1 MENAFRD
8 CPRVFVVDDE
18 EDIAKMIAVVLQMKQ
33 FDAIAY
39 SEPLKALQDADAA
52 PPDYLVSDVAM
63 PGMSGID
70 LALAMQAKVPSC
82 KVLLFTGDVGAPVLV
97 EEARNNGVHD
107 FALLMKPVHPMA
119 LVGALAALR
128 SKHSE

>member
-18 EDIAKMIAVVLQMKQ
+18 EDIAKMIAVILQMNK

-39 SEPLKALQDADAA
+39 SEPAKALEGAETA
-52 PPDYLVSDVAM
+52 PPNYLVSDIAM
-63 PGMSGID
+63 PGMNGID

-82 KVLLFTGDVGAPVLV
+82 KVLLFTGDVGASTLV
-97 EEARNNGVHD
+97 EAAKKSGHD

-119 LVGALAALR
+119 LVGALASLR
-128 SKHSE
+128 SKH

>member
-18 EDIAKMIAVVLQMKQ
+18 EDIAKMIAVVLQMNK

-39 SEPLKALQDADAA
+39 SEPLKALEDADAT
-52 PPDYLVSDVAM
+52 PPEYLVSDITM
-63 PGMSGID
+63 PGLNGID
-70 LALAMQAKVPSC
+70 LAIAMQDKVQSC
-82 KVLLFTGDVGAPVLV
+82 KVLLFTGDVAAPALV
-97 EEARNNGVHD
+97 EEANKAGHH

-119 LVGALAALR
+119 LVGALASLR
-128 SKHSE
+128 PKH

>member
-18 EDIAKMIAVVLQMKQ
+18 EDIAKMIAVVLQMNK
-33 FDAIAY
+33 FDATAY
-39 SEPLKALQDADAA
+39 CEPLKALQEADSS
-52 PPDYLVSDVAM
+52 PPDYLVSDIAM
-63 PGMSGID
+63 PGMNGID

-82 KVLLFTGDVGAPVLV
+82 KVLLFTGDVGAPALV
-97 EEARNNGVHD
+97 EEAKKSGHD

-128 SKHSE
+128 SKH